1 MKANREKALLLTLN
15 YPFYNHFFNINS
27 VKKIFIA
34 DDDPDI
40 LEILSMML
48 KVAGYKTDA
57 TSNANDIF
65 SYKDN
70 LPDLILL
77 DIWMSGV
84 DGREI
89 CRRLKGNELTKN
101 IPVVFLSANS
111 RINEITEE
119 YQARDFIAKPFE
131 MDHLLSKV
139 KEILSEV
146 TT

>member
-1 MKANREKALLLTLN
+1 M
-15 YPFYNHFFNINS
+15 
-27 VKKIFIA
+27 KKIFIA

-40 LEILSMML
+40 LEILSLML
-48 KVAGYKTDA
+48 KSVGYITHA

-65 SYKDN
+65 EYKED

-77 DIWMSGV
+77 DIWMSGI

-89 CRRLKGNELTKN
+89 CKRLKENKLTAG

-119 YQARDFIAKPFE
+119 YKANDYIAKPFE
-131 MDHLLSKV
+131 MEHLITKV
-139 KEILSEV
+139 RNILAESRP
-146 TT
+146 TPM

>member
-1 MKANREKALLLTLN
+1 M
-15 YPFYNHFFNINS
+15 NS

-48 KVAGYKTDA
+48 KMAGYKTDA
-57 TSNANDIF
+57 TGNANDIF
-65 SYKDN
+65 NYRDD

-89 CRRLKGNELTKN
+89 CSRLKENELTKN

-111 RINEITEE
+111 RINEIAEE
-119 YQARDFIAKPFE
+119 YKARDFIAKPFE
-131 MDHLLSKV
+131 MDYLLSKIRR
-139 KEILSEV
+139 ILAE
-146 TT
+146 TTADT

>member
-1 MKANREKALLLTLN
+1 
-15 YPFYNHFFNINS
+15 

-48 KVAGYKTDA
+48 KVAGYETHA

-65 SYKDN
+65 NYKNN

-77 DIWMSGV
+77 DIWMSGI

-89 CRRLKGNELTKN
+89 CKHLKENDLTKN
-101 IPVVFLSANS
+101 IPIVFLSANS
-111 RINEITEE
+111 RINEITKE
-119 YQARDFIAKPFE
+119 YHARDFIAKPFE
-131 MDHLLSKV
+131 MDYLLSKV
-139 KEILSEV
+139 RAILSEA
-146 TT
+146 TAA